1 MRENKRKKQAYEFIV
16 SQKGVMD
23 KFFTSPSRISRSSD
37 ELGIV
42 GVNEQPNINPEDQ
55 DPLLE
60 EMITMWHVSSREPMV
75 NSPHRDRAS
84 VNE

>member
-1 MRENKRKKQAYEFIV
+1 MRENKKKKQAYEFIV
-16 SQKGVMD
+16 SQRGVMD

-42 GVNEQPNINPEDQ
+42 GVDEQPNINPEDQ

-75 NSPHRDRAS
+75 NSPQRNRAS